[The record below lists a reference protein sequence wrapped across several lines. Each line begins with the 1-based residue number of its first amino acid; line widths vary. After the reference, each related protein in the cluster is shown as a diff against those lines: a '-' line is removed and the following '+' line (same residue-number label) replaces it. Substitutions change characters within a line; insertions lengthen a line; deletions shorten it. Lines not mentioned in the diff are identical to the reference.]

1 MLPQFNIGD
10 NGKAQVENRQK
21 RLHFPQTTDSEPGT
35 PVSPDP
41 TFLLKGSHIATDT
54 NREKSPANQP

>member
-54 NREKSPANQP
+54 NRE